1 MIMKTI
7 IALILT
13 LLLSACSTFFQT
25 TFPPAKKT
33 VNHYLAWTQRK
44 AQLNALTNWQA
55 NGNIAIHANKRT
67 GTNAAF
73 SWQQIKTSYQLRLFG
88 PFGSQSILLLGNPK
102 QVTLIAHNQ
111 TTHAQD
117 AEHLLMQQLGLYLP
131 VSQLYYWLRGLP
143 APQSRYTV
151 NLDAYN
157 RLLKLR
163 QSGWRIN
170 YLHYTNS
177 GTLDIPK
184 HIELSN
190 GQWQVRILITHW
202 EFN

>member
-1 MIMKTI
+1 MMMKMI

-13 LLLSACSTFFQT
+13 LFLSACSTFSPPT
-25 TFPPAKKT
+25 TLFPKKP
-33 VNHYLAWTQRK
+33 VNHYMAWAQRK
-44 AQLNALTNWQA
+44 TQLNALTNWQA
-55 NGNIAIHANKRT
+55 NGNIAMHANKGT
-67 GTNAAF
+67 GANAAF
-73 SWQQIKTSYQLRLFG
+73 SWQQTKTNYQLRLFG
-88 PFGSQSILLLGNPK
+88 PFGTQSILLLGNPK

-111 TTHAQD
+111 TTCAQD
-117 AEHLLMQQLGLYLP
+117 AEHLLMQQAGLYLP

-151 NLDAYN
+151 NLDTYN

-177 GTLDIPK
+177 GTLDIPD